1 MREVSWFNTSIY
13 KDTLKT
19 LLKHKVSGIPGIA
32 AELRCAPIEFEP
44 DGVIEG
50 SSEKYLEH
58 EFEWYD
64 SMDLSI
70 HNHPGIETNPI
81 WQGCATEDGKVNSNY
96 GWCVFS
102 KENGDQFEHAAEAL
116 KQDKNSRRAVIIY
129 TRPNIHVEQC
139 DGIHAKQDMMCTCYI
154 MFIIRNN
161 TLHLHVHMRSNDVW
175 YGLRYDLAWQ
185 QYVYSKMF
193 SLLKSDYKD
202 LEKGMITW
210 IADSLHLYESS
221 VDKVKEFLA

>member
-70 HNHPGIETNPI
+70 ILSKKLQQMLTTI
-81 WQGCATEDGKVNSNY
+81 LCAGLLCTIST
-96 GWCVFS
+96 
-102 KENGDQFEHAAEAL
+102 
-116 KQDKNSRRAVIIY
+116 RR
-129 TRPNIHVEQC
+129 P
-139 DGIHAKQDMMCTCYI
+139 
-154 MFIIRNN
+154 
-161 TLHLHVHMRSNDVW
+161 
-175 YGLRYDLAWQ
+175 
-185 QYVYSKMF
+185 
-193 SLLKSDYKD
+193 DY
-202 LEKGMITW
+202 
-210 IADSLHLYESS
+210 Y
-221 VDKVKEFLA
+221 